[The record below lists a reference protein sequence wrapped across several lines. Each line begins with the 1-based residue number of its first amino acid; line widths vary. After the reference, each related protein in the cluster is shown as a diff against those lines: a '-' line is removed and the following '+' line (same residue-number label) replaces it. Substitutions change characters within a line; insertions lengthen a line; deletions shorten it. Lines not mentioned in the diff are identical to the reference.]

1 MKKVIFT
8 FIVVL
13 VTAASVFAGG
23 TMTNH
28 FAVADTITPS
38 PYLNDTTRPY
48 ATKLGQNWFITADGT
63 INWWQGSDQIP
74 AGDFTKPSGPTFG
87 GGVSIGKWITHNL
100 ALRLSYDVN
109 QAHSYIN
116 GRHINLAGLQFLY
129 GDNPTPI
136 TVVQD
141 GVSHDYYQTTFMYHL
156 LHGDVMISPVDL
168 IQGYYHDRIYTPVLY
183 IGMGGACVS
192 EYAFV
197 TQSLLKKESRNFE
210 MAFTGGLL
218 NNFRLGNYFDLS
230 LAFNFSLQE
239 WHIDSW
245 YYEYGVYDGGSPRPK
260 IADFNYQASLG
271 FVWYPTGRIYE
282 YPHNYVPAMKDNTV
296 FIEKLIHDTVFVDRP
311 IYVGDTLTE
320 IVSFPLSIFFHRD
333 KYELMSG
340 RDLVNLREIAE
351 VAKAKGWKVRLRG
364 SCDSATATPAYNQRL
379 SENRC
384 RKIQM
389 LLMDMGVPEDQMILV
404 PVGGVKE
411 LDPTEYDRRVLIEL
425 VKELK

>member
-1 MKKVIFT
+1 M
-8 FIVVL
+8 
-13 VTAASVFAGG
+13 
-23 TMTNH
+23 
-28 FAVADTITPS
+28 
-38 PYLNDTTRPY
+38 NDTTRPY
-48 ATKLGQNWFITADGT
+48 ATKLGQNWFISATGN

-87 GGVSIGKWITHNL
+87 AGLAVGKWITHNL

-116 GRHINLAGLQFLY
+116 GRHVNLQGIQFLY

-141 GVSHDYYQTTFMYHL
+141 GVSHDYYQTTFMYHH

-168 IQGYYHDRIYTPVLY
+168 IQGYYYDRFYTPILY
-183 IGMGGACVS
+183 VGMGAACVS
-192 EYAFV
+192 EHIFV
-197 TQSLLKKESRNFE
+197 TQSLLNHESRNFE
-210 MAFTGGLL
+210 LSFTGGLV
-218 NNFRLGNYFDLS
+218 NNFRLSNALDLNLS
-230 LAFNFSLQE
+230 FMFSGQE

-245 YYEYGVYDGGSPRPK
+245 YYEYGVYDGGSPRPR
-260 IADFNYQASLG
+260 IADFNYSASLG
-271 FVWYPTGRIYE
+271 FTYYPPRGRVYE
-282 YPHNYVPAMKDNTV
+282 YPHNYAPAMKENTV

-311 IYVGDTLTE
+311 VYVGDTLTE

-364 SCDSATATPAYNQRL
+364 SCDSATATAEYNQRL